1 MIPDALQFYIATL
14 VVLYAITLIA
24 VLGLNLQ
31 YGVTGILNFGYAIPI
46 GLGGYVAALLS
57 LGPPEGTFQTYLFG
71 LGLPFPIPWLA
82 AAAAGAIISLVLG
95 ALVTGRL
102 RGDYQAI
109 VLLAVSVIAT
119 RFIQNQKELVNG
131 GAGLANIPQPMRDL
145 VDSPLS
151 YQWTFAA
158 LAVLLAVGTYV
169 VMERISKGP
178 IGRALRAVRDN
189 PAAAAAIGKD
199 TVRLQLL
206 VMAVGGAAAGLAGAM
221 TAQYLTGW
229 NPDSWLMLLTFTYF
243 TGLILGGAGNSL
255 GVALGIALIPI
266 GFREATRFLPT
277 IGYVGLIEAL
287 QWVAIGLLALLV
299 LYLKP
304 NGILPERPVRY
315 SRQGRVSSNLLARF
329 RGSSS

>member
-1 MIPDALQFYIATL
+1 MNSLPPRLFDWRLPRIGCIDDVMSGRVRGLREVGDLRPGLL
-14 VVLYAITLIA
+14 HL
-24 VLGLNLQ
+24 LGRERLAELEQ
-31 YGVTGILNFGYAIPI
+31 
-46 GLGGYVAALLS
+46 LS
-57 LGPPEGTFQTYLFG
+57 LGA
-71 LGLPFPIPWLA
+71 LPAKLRHEA
-82 AAAAGAIISLVLG
+82 AA
-95 ALVTGRL
+95 
-102 RGDYQAI
+102 
-109 VLLAVSVIAT
+109 
-119 RFIQNQKELVNG
+119 
-131 GAGLANIPQPMRDL
+131 DL
-145 VDSPLS
+145 
-151 YQWTFAA
+151 
-158 LAVLLAVGTYV
+158 
-169 VMERISKGP
+169 EE
-178 IGRALRAVRDN
+178 
-189 PAAAAAIGKD
+189 
-199 TVRLQLL
+199 
-206 VMAVGGAAAGLAGAM
+206 AVGGAAAGLAGAM